1 MSTVPVGQLTFA
13 FPAGW
18 QVSKYDQW
26 SFYINRVQRFLQ
38 GAKGVDLLAISP
50 ERTVF
55 LIEVKDYRLH
65 RRIKTIS
72 MADEVIKK
80 VVDTLAAI
88 LPCKLN
94 GDEASETIF
103 SSRVLRGECLK
114 VVLHLEQP
122 VKHSKLFPRAID
134 PADVQMKLRRQM
146 KPIDAHPLVVE
157 KSEMRGLPWAAQ

>member
-1 MSTVPVGQLTFA
+1 
-13 FPAGW
+13 
-18 QVSKYDQW
+18 
-26 SFYINRVQRFLQ
+26 
-38 GAKGVDLLAISP
+38 
-50 ERTVF
+50 VF

-122 VKHSKLFPRAID
+122 VKHSKLFPRAIESRRC
-134 PADVQMKLRRQM
+134 ADE
-146 KPIDAHPLVVE
+146 IASADEAN
-157 KSEMRGLPWAAQ
+157 